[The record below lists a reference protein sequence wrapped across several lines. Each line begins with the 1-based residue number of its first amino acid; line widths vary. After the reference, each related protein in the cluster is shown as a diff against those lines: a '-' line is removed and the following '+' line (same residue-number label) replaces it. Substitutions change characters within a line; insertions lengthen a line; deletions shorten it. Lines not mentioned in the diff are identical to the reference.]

1 MTHPDSAPS
10 VHPVEG
16 DGDLFAPEDDA
27 LYFLPL
33 GGSGEI
39 GMNLNLYGHR
49 GKWLMVDLGISF
61 ADDTMPGLDVIM
73 PDPAFIAERRHDLVG
88 IVVTHAHEDH
98 LGAVQYLW
106 PQLRVPVY
114 CTPFTA
120 AVLRAK
126 LHERGLAGVVPVH
139 EVALGSTIEV
149 GPFSVEYVTVTHS
162 IPEPNAL
169 AIRTAA
175 GTVLHTGDWKLD
187 PEPLVGEAADEE
199 RLRAIGDEGVLAL
212 VGDSTNALVPGSSGS
227 EGSVRKTLT
236 ELIGQFPDVRVAVSC
251 FATNVARLESI
262 AHAAAA
268 HGRHVALVGRSM
280 WRINE
285 AARSNGYLADLP
297 AFLTEHDANYVPRD
311 KLVLVCTGSQGEP
324 RSALA
329 RIASDDHP
337 QVSLQRG
344 DVVIFSSREIP
355 GNERAIGRMQNL
367 LVSQGIRIV
376 TADEAPVH
384 VSGHPAQD
392 ELVRMYQWVRPR
404 IAMPVHGEQRHQLEH
419 AKLARAC
426 QVPEALVPG
435 NGDLIRLAPDA
446 PPRVV
451 AQVRSGRMALDG
463 KRLIPLD
470 TGLMRARHRM
480 VHNGAAV
487 VTLVMNGKG
496 ELVTAPQ
503 IAVMGLLDD
512 SADRDMMLD
521 VVDAVREAVAEM
533 PKSARSDD
541 EQVRAAARIAVRRCF
556 NATHGKKPV
565 TDVHLVRV

>member
-1 MTHPDSAPS
+1 MTQTDSALPA
-10 VHPVEG
+10 HPVEG

-73 PDPAFIAERRHDLVG
+73 PDPAFIAERRHDLLG
-88 IVVTHAHEDH
+88 IVLTHAHEDH
-98 LGAVQYLW
+98 LGAIQYLW

-139 EVALGSTIEV
+139 EVALGSTVEV

-187 PEPLVGEAADEE
+187 PEPLVGEPADEG

-227 EGSVRKTLT
+227 EAGVRKALT
-236 ELIGQFPDVRVAVSC
+236 ELIGQYPDVRVAVSC

-285 AARSNGYLADLP
+285 AARSNGYLAEVP

-392 ELVRMYQWVRPR
+392 ELVRMYQWVRPQ
-404 IAMPVHGEQRHQLEH
+404 IAVPVHGEQRHQLEH

-426 QVPEALVPG
+426 QVPEALIPG
-435 NGDLIRLAPDA
+435 NGDLIRLGPGGPA
-446 PPRVV
+446 RVV

-463 KRLIPLD
+463 KRLVPLD

-487 VTLVMNGKG
+487 ATLVMNGKG

-512 SADRDMMLD
+512 SADRDMLLD
-521 VVDAVREAVAEM
+521 VVDAVREAVADL

-541 EQVRAAARIAVRRCF
+541 EQVRNAARIAVRRCF

-565 TDVHLVRV
+565 TEVHLVRV